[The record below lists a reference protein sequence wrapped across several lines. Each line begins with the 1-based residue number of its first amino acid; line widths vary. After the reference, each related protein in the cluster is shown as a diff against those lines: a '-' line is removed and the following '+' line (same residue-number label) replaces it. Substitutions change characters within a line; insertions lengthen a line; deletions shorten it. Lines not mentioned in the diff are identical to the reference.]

1 MPKMTATAIAED
13 VMAYA
18 VANYEKGYDWIVECM
33 TVADIVA
40 EMDEAGITTKAGIMK
55 LYACVTDVREDRI
68 ADAKN
73 SAF

>member
-1 MPKMTATAIAED
+1 MPRMTKQAIAES

-18 VANYEKGYDWIVECM
+18 EAHYEQGWDFVVECFS
-33 TVADIVA
+33 VADIVA
-40 EMDEAGITTKAGIMK
+40 DMERNGYTTKSEIMG
-55 LYACVTDVREDRI
+55 LYGAVRDVREDRI